1 MRPGRYLR
9 NRHCHGR
16 ISNPPLQSCVLKE
29 ALGTREIKLPL
40 CHLRREE
47 LKSGIHAEHCKSWLH
62 LVGAA
67 IGRPC
72 RASGYKY
79 KGSTHDK
86 TAHPPS
92 NAYHTRYPGSQ
103 LRNGALAAHAAIRLM
118 LLGSPPDM
126 VHGTAL
132 RKTESSTPLTR
143 VRRYSTHPP
152 SGIHPCCSG
161 LQVTR
166 HRYLPD

>member
-1 MRPGRYLR
+1 MRASAPTNKRAT
-9 NRHCHGR
+9 HCVG
-16 ISNPPLQSCVLKE
+16 VD
-29 ALGTREIKLPL
+29 ALID
-40 CHLRREE
+40 
-47 LKSGIHAEHCKSWLH
+47 
-62 LVGAA
+62 
-67 IGRPC
+67 PC